1 MTKKTISDIRFP
13 ATLFSPNS
21 SEGIGKQSFL
31 YNVKDHKLYISN
43 AVIFATAT
51 KDLSQKL
58 FSKEQKF
65 ILLIEDD
72 IHFIHAPRKP
82 TSSVTSTSWH
92 MCTVLADIHC
102 NIHAVPQNDDFKL
115 NHRSARV
122 VMPDGA
128 IRECRGGIDM
138 LNCPNKSIFQ
148 ISRTAFGISGTLN
161 KAL

>member
-1 MTKKTISDIRFP
+1 M
-13 ATLFSPNS
+13 N
-21 SEGIGKQSFL
+21 
-31 YNVKDHKLYISN
+31 NVKDHKLYIYN

-58 FSKEQKF
+58 FSKEEKF

-72 IHFIHAPRKP
+72 IHFIHASRKP

-102 NIHAVPQNDDFKL
+102 NIHAVPQNDDITGKL

-122 VMPDGA
+122 VMPDGV
-128 IRECRGGIDM
+128 IRECRGGIDIDH
-138 LNCPNKSIFQ
+138 LLGYFRIELPKYFSSSFLSSLPVEYTQVNFSNIQNSFQ
-148 ISRTAFGISGTLN
+148 NLRYT
-161 KAL
+161 